1 MTAIYRLGGS
11 QSAATITRGH
21 THTKFDP
28 INSAVDTLTH
38 VVDLLLHSQVK
49 SQVEAVKLVDHVSLD
64 VIDLNGAQ
72 YQNMRFGNNLA
83 ESMAFGYQFMREH
96 LSQFQPDHQVLPRWT
111 ERRCNAP
118 TLSRARR
125 LCCRPAARPSAR
137 RLSSATDAN

>member
-49 SQVEAVKLVDHVSLD
+49 SQVEAVKLVDHISLD
-64 VIDLNGAQ
+64 VIDLNGEQ

-83 ESMAFGYQFMREH
+83 ESMAFGYQFMGEH
-96 LSQFQPDHQVLPRWT
+96 LSQFQRDHQVLPRWT
-111 ERRCNAP
+111 ERRWW
-118 TLSRARR
+118 RR
-125 LCCRPAARPSAR
+125 LPVLDAAVQGGDPLAMMPPTVR
-137 RLSSATDAN
+137 RSL